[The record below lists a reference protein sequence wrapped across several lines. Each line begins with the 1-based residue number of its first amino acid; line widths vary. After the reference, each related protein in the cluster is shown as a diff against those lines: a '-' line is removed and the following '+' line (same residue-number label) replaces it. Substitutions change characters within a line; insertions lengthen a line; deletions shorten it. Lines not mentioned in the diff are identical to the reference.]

1 MCNSTHCT
9 SLYTNPALIIHSFVP
24 VLIEAFSIS
33 VVTETPL
40 SKIMKLIESNISL
53 AIFQHPDLKLVYL
66 DPYNNTLGEKDWI
79 IVVLVIILCAFA
91 ILSIFLQLGIV
102 IFVRYE

>member
-1 MCNSTHCT
+1 MIKD
-9 SLYTNPALIIHSFVP
+9 L
-24 VLIEAFSIS
+24 SIS

-53 AIFQHPDLKLVYL
+53 AVFQHPDLKLVYL
-66 DPYNNTLGEKDWI
+66 DPYNNTFGEKDWV
-79 IVVLVIILCAFA
+79 IVVLVIILCTFA
-91 ILSIFLQLGIV
+91 ILSILLQLGIV